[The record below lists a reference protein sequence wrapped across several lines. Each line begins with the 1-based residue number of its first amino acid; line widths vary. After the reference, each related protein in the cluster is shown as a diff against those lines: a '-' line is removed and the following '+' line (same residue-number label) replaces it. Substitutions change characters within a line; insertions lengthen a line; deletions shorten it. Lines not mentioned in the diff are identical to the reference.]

1 MIYLNFYNI
10 VMMSFMADE
19 LKNNINIIINY
30 FNNTS
35 LRNLWF
41 RYIDYYNINSNVYI
55 LFITVVVISSLLLYS
70 VVKILYNLRFIT
82 PYFQILLRHAKYLV
96 F

>member
-1 MIYLNFYNI
+1 MNAFIN
-10 VMMSFMADE
+10 DE
-19 LKNNINIIINY
+19 LINIICLIINY
-30 FNNTS
+30 YNNDFI
-35 LRNLWF
+35 RNLWF
-41 RYIDYYNINSNVYI
+41 TYVDYYNINSNVYI

-82 PYFQILLRHAKYLV
+82 PYLQILLRHAKYLV

>member
-1 MIYLNFYNI
+1 MNAFIN
-10 VMMSFMADE
+10 DE
-19 LKNNINIIINY
+19 LINIICLIINY
-30 FNNTS
+30 YNNDFI
-35 LRNLWF
+35 RNLWF
-41 RYIDYYNINSNVYI
+41 TYVDYYNINSNVYI

>member
-41 RYIDYYNINSNVYI
+41 RYIDYYNIVVSLLVTS
-55 LFITVVVISSLLLYS
+55 LFISFS
-70 VVKILYNLRFIT
+70 
-82 PYFQILLRHAKYLV
+82 
-96 F
+96 

>member
-1 MIYLNFYNI
+1 MNAFIN
-10 VMMSFMADE
+10 DE
-19 LKNNINIIINY
+19 LINIICLIINY
-30 FNNTS
+30 YNNDFI
-35 LRNLWF
+35 RNLWF
-41 RYIDYYNINSNVYI
+41 MYIDYYNINSNVYI

-82 PYFQILLRHAKYLV
+82 PYFQILLLHAKYLV

>member
-1 MIYLNFYNI
+1 MIYLKFYNI

-41 RYIDYYNINSNVYI
+41 RYIDYYNINSVQDNEYI
-55 LFITVVVISSLLLYS
+55 LINHAIIYLIVLIYLISKIYHILLY
-70 VVKILYNLRFIT
+70 IF
-82 PYFQILLRHAKYLV
+82 
-96 F
+96 

>member
-1 MIYLNFYNI
+1 MN
-10 VMMSFMADE
+10 SFINDE
-19 LKNNINIIINY
+19 LINIICLIINY
-30 FNNTS
+30 YNNDFI
-35 LRNLWF
+35 RNLWF
-41 RYIDYYNINSNVYI
+41 TYVDYYNINSNVYI

>member
-1 MIYLNFYNI
+1 MNAFIN
-10 VMMSFMADE
+10 DE
-19 LKNNINIIINY
+19 LINIICLIINY
-30 FNNTS
+30 YNNDFI
-35 LRNLWF
+35 RNLWF
-41 RYIDYYNINSNVYI
+41 MYIDYYNINSNVYI

-82 PYFQILLRHAKYLV
+82 PYFQILLRRAKYLV

>member
-1 MIYLNFYNI
+1 MNAFIN
-10 VMMSFMADE
+10 DE
-19 LKNNINIIINY
+19 LINIICLIINY
-30 FNNTS
+30 YNNDFI
-35 LRNLWF
+35 RNLWF
-41 RYIDYYNINSNVYI
+41 TYVDYYNINSNVYI

-70 VVKILYNLRFIT
+70 VIKILYNLRFIT